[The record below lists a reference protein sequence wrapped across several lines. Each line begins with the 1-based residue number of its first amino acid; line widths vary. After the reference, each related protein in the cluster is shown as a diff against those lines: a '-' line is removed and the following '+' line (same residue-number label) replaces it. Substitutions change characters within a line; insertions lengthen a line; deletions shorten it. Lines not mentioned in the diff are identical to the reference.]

1 MKDIRKAKG
10 FTLIELVIVI
20 AVLGI
25 LAAIALPRFANITD
39 NAKTAARNGVV
50 AALNS
55 GIALAK
61 AKYIAQG
68 STGTVT
74 LNGTTVALTLDA
86 NGLVSST
93 SCSTLVEGLLQPGH
107 GVKVDNPTETLGY
120 TCILTN
126 PSWSSKITVS
136 STGAN

>member
-1 MKDIRKAKG
+1 MKNIRNIRG

-25 LAAIALPRFANITD
+25 LAAVALPRFADISTD
-39 NAKTAARNGVV
+39 AKKAAKNGVV

-61 AKYIAQG
+61 AKYISQG

-74 LNGTTVALTLDA
+74 LVDGAVPLTVTTAGLAATTACQDA
-86 NGLVSST
+86 VD
-93 SCSTLVEGLLQPGH
+93 GLLQSSSGITVTGATVATPC
-107 GVKVDNPTETLGY
+107 V
-120 TCILTN
+120 LTN
-126 PSWSSKITVS
+126 SNWDTSITLTATDAS
-136 STGAN
+136 